1 MPSFSFVKAVTDCT
15 YINSITTERARE
27 IGENRVD
34 TKANRDRHMN
44 MSKSKVPTQ
53 PASALPIYN
62 IISVRFAPTQ
72 FDCVQ
77 FSESS

>member
-62 IISVRFAPTQ
+62 IISVRLAPTQ